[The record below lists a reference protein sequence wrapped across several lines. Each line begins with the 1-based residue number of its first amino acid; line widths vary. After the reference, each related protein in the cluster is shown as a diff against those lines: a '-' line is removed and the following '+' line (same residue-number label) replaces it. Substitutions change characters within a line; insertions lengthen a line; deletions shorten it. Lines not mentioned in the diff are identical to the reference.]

1 MVNLCKM
8 VKDMKRKQFV
18 CVCWALVV
26 PFLLFSV
33 SCTDNENARPS
44 VEFVLDDAVPGNWVL
59 PANDTSVF
67 VKFQAYNDWRVS
79 VEQDS
84 SEESLS
90 SLDWLSLSEY
100 SGKAGQHT
108 LSMSISE
115 NTTDTTR
122 NAKVIFYCGMKRVVV
137 NVTQEEGQEEN
148 DSLQC
153 RKGQI
158 SEIREQCY
166 GEDPYSR
173 SYKFGYDSI
182 GRLVRVNWD
191 GAYGVC
197 ILSYQQN
204 SIQYS
209 SQFGNVDGYV
219 EYKENGTA
227 QLDKKGNA
235 TSWRCLNE
243 ELCSS
248 GGYYYR
254 EEKYACTMSYE
265 DGYLQEH
272 GNEDYHGTW
281 NWQDGC
287 PVTYNRRTSGIGND
301 YVRVAYSDIEN
312 KGSIDLNMFV
322 GTTSEWLWFDGSGA
336 LDVVGWAGLLGRR
349 SSYMPSKVENHGDAD
364 GCAYSRLFIYT
375 YDTDEYGR
383 IVKITE
389 EDDDGDR
396 VVYDITYSE

>member
-1 MVNLCKM
+1 MNLCKM

-18 CVCWALVV
+18 WVCWALVV

-44 VEFVLDDAVPGNWVL
+44 VEFVLDGAVPGNWVL

-108 LSMSISE
+108 LSISISE

-153 RKGQI
+153 RRGQI
-158 SEIREQCY
+158 SEIRELYY
-166 GEDPYSR
+166 GEEGSNSH

-209 SQFGNVDGYV
+209 SQFGEWDGYV
-219 EYKENGTA
+219 EVKKNGTA

-235 TSWRCLNE
+235 TSWRCLDE

-254 EEKYACTMSYE
+254 EDKFTCTMSYE

-349 SSYMPSKVENHGDAD
+349 SSYMPSKVETRGDGELA
-364 GCAYSRLFIYT
+364 GSRLLSYT

-389 EDDDGDR
+389 DSGGYR

>member
-1 MVNLCKM
+1 MNLCNM

-18 CVCWALVV
+18 WVCWALVV

-44 VEFVLDDAVPGNWVL
+44 VEFVLDGAVPGNWVL

-79 VEQDS
+79 VERDS
-84 SEESLS
+84 SDESLS

-108 LSMSISE
+108 LSMSIGE

-153 RKGQI
+153 RRGQI
-158 SEIREQCY
+158 SEIRELCY
-166 GEDPYSR
+166 GEDPYSH

-182 GRLVRVNWD
+182 GRLVRVNMNS
-191 GAYGVC
+191 GVC

-227 QLDKKGNA
+227 QLDEKGNA
-235 TSWRCLNE
+235 TSWRCISE
-243 ELCSS
+243 ELKISN
-248 GGYYYR
+248 GYHYDEDEYT
-254 EEKYACTMSYE
+254 CTMSYV
-265 DGYLQEH
+265 DGYLQEN
-272 GNEDYHGTW
+272 GNGDYHETW
-281 NWQDGC
+281 NWQNGC
-287 PVTYNRRTSGIGND
+287 PVAYNKRVPGIGNNS
-301 YVRVAYSDIEN
+301 VRVAYSDIEN

-322 GTTSEWLWFDGSGA
+322 GTTSEWLWWPDSRNS

-349 SSYMPSKVENHGDAD
+349 SSYMPSKVEERGDGEMA
-364 GCAYSRLFIYT
+364 GSRLLSYT

-389 EDDDGDR
+389 DSGGYR

>member
-1 MVNLCKM
+1 
-8 VKDMKRKQFV
+8 MKRIQFV
-18 CVCWALVV
+18 WVCWALVV

-79 VEQDS
+79 VERDS

-115 NTTDTTR
+115 NATDTTR

-153 RKGQI
+153 RRGQI
-158 SEIREQCY
+158 SEIRELFY
-166 GEDPYSR
+166 GEEGSNSH

-191 GAYGVC
+191 GAYGVS

-209 SQFGNVDGYV
+209 SQFGLWDGYV

-235 TSWRCLNE
+235 TSWRCLSE
-243 ELCSS
+243 ELCQSS
-248 GGYYYR
+248 GYYYR
-254 EEKYACTMSYE
+254 EDKTTCTMSYV

-272 GNEDYHGTW
+272 GNGDYHETW
-281 NWQDGC
+281 NWRNGC
-287 PVTYNRRTSGIGND
+287 PVTYNRREPGIGNNS
-301 YVRVAYSDIEN
+301 VRVAYSDIEN

-322 GTTSEWLWFDGSGA
+322 GTTSEWLWFDSSGG

-349 SSYMPSKVENHGDAD
+349 SSYMPSKVEERGDGEMA
-364 GCAYSRLFIYT
+364 GSRLLSYT
-375 YDTDEYGR
+375 YDADEYGR

-389 EDDDGDR
+389 DADGYR

>member
-1 MVNLCKM
+1 MNLCKM

-153 RKGQI
+153 RRGQI

-166 GEDPYSR
+166 GEEGSNSR

-197 ILSYQQN
+197 ILSYQKN

-209 SQFGNVDGYV
+209 SQFGEWDGYV

-235 TSWRCLNE
+235 TSWRCIAE
-243 ELCSS
+243 ELKIEN
-248 GGYYYR
+248 GYYY
-254 EEKYACTMSYE
+254 EEDKFTCTMSYE

-272 GNEDYHGTW
+272 GNGYYHETW
-281 NWQDGC
+281 NWQNGC
-287 PVTYNRRTSGIGND
+287 PVMYNERVPGVGN
-301 YVRVAYSDIEN
+301 YSVRVAYSDIEN
-312 KGSIDLNMFV
+312 KGSIDLNVFV
-322 GTTSEWLWFDGSGA
+322 GTTSEWLGLKGS

-349 SSYMPSKVENHGDAD
+349 SSYMPSKVETRGDGEMA
-364 GCAYSRLFIYT
+364 GSSFLSYT

-389 EDDDGDR
+389 DSGGYR

>member
-1 MVNLCKM
+1 MNLCKM

-18 CVCWALVV
+18 WVCWALVV

-153 RKGQI
+153 RRGQI
-158 SEIREQCY
+158 SEIRELYY
-166 GEDPYSR
+166 GEEGSNSH

-209 SQFGNVDGYV
+209 SQFGEWDGYV

-235 TSWRCLNE
+235 TSWRCISE
-243 ELCSS
+243 ELKMSN
-248 GGYYYR
+248 GYHYDEDEYT
-254 EEKYACTMSYE
+254 CTMSYV
-265 DGYLQEH
+265 DGYLQEN
-272 GNEDYHGTW
+272 GNGDYHETW
-281 NWQDGC
+281 NWQNGC
-287 PVTYNRRTSGIGND
+287 PVAYNKRVPGIGNNS
-301 YVRVAYSDIEN
+301 VRVAYSDIEN

-322 GTTSEWLWFDGSGA
+322 GTTSEWLWFDGSGG

-364 GCAYSRLFIYT
+364 GGVYSRLFIYT

-389 EDDDGDR
+389 DSGGYR

>member
-1 MVNLCKM
+1 MNLCNM

-18 CVCWALVV
+18 WVCWALVV

-59 PANDTSVF
+59 PANDTSVL

-79 VEQDS
+79 VERDS
-84 SEESLS
+84 SEESLR

-153 RKGQI
+153 RRGQI
-158 SEIREQCY
+158 FEIREQCY
-166 GEDPYSR
+166 GEEGSNSC

-182 GRLVRVNWD
+182 GRLVRVNM
-191 GAYGVC
+191 YSGVC

-209 SQFGNVDGYV
+209 SQFGEWDGYV

-235 TSWRCLNE
+235 TSWRCISE
-243 ELCSS
+243 ELKMNN
-248 GGYYYR
+248 GYFY
-254 EEKYACTMSYE
+254 EEDKYACTMRYE

-272 GNEDYHGTW
+272 GNGDYYETW
-281 NWQDGC
+281 NWQNGC
-287 PVTYNRRTSGIGND
+287 PVMYNERVPGVGN
-301 YVRVAYSDIEN
+301 YSVRVAYSEIEN
-312 KGSIDLNMFV
+312 KGSIDLNVFV
-322 GTTSEWLWFDGSGA
+322 GTASEWLGFNGG

-349 SSYMPSKVENHGDAD
+349 SSYMPSKVETRGDGEMA
-364 GCAYSRLFIYT
+364 GSRLLSYT

-389 EDDDGDR
+389 DSGGYR

>member
-1 MVNLCKM
+1 MNLCNM

-18 CVCWALVV
+18 WVCWALVV
-26 PFLLFSV
+26 PFLLFSI

-67 VKFQAYNDWRVS
+67 VKFQAYNDWRIS
-79 VEQDS
+79 VERDS
-84 SEESLS
+84 SEESLR

-153 RKGQI
+153 RRGQI

-166 GEDPYSR
+166 GEEGSNSC

-191 GAYGVC
+191 GAYDVC
-197 ILSYQQN
+197 ILSYQKN

-209 SQFGNVDGYV
+209 AQFGEWEGYV
-219 EYKENGTA
+219 EVKKNGTA

-235 TSWRCLNE
+235 TSWRCLKE

-254 EEKYACTMSYE
+254 EDKYACTMRYE

-272 GNEDYHGTW
+272 GNEDYHETW
-281 NWQDGC
+281 NWQNGC
-287 PVTYNRRTSGIGND
+287 PVMYNERVPGVGN
-301 YVRVAYSDIEN
+301 YSVRVAYSEIEN
-312 KGSIDLNMFV
+312 KGSIDLNVFV
-322 GTTSEWLWFDGSGA
+322 GTASEWLGLNGG

-349 SSYMPSKVENHGDAD
+349 SSYMPSKVETRGDGEMA
-364 GCAYSRLFIYT
+364 GSNLFSYT

-389 EDDDGDR
+389 DSGGYR

>member
-1 MVNLCKM
+1 MNLCKM

-18 CVCWALVV
+18 WVCWALVV

-79 VEQDS
+79 VERDS
-84 SEESLS
+84 SDESLS

-137 NVTQEEGQEEN
+137 NVTQKEGQEEN

-153 RKGQI
+153 RRGQI
-158 SEIREQCY
+158 SEIRELCY
-166 GEDPYSR
+166 GEDPYSH

-182 GRLVRVNWD
+182 GRLVRVNMNS
-191 GAYGVC
+191 GVC

-227 QLDKKGNA
+227 QLDEKGNA
-235 TSWRCLNE
+235 TSWRCISE
-243 ELCSS
+243 ELKISN
-248 GGYYYR
+248 GYHYDEDEYT
-254 EEKYACTMSYE
+254 CTMSYV
-265 DGYLQEH
+265 DGYLQEN
-272 GNEDYHGTW
+272 GNGDYHETW
-281 NWQDGC
+281 NWQNGC
-287 PVTYNRRTSGIGND
+287 PVTYNKRVPGIGNNS
-301 YVRVAYSDIEN
+301 VRVAYSDIEN

-322 GTTSEWLWFDGSGA
+322 GTTSEWLWWPDCRNS
-336 LDVVGWAGLLGRR
+336 LDVVGWAGLLGRC
-349 SSYMPSKVENHGDAD
+349 SSYMPSKVEERGDGEMA
-364 GCAYSRLFIYT
+364 GSRLLSYT

-389 EDDDGDR
+389 DAGGYR

>member
-1 MVNLCKM
+1 MNLCKM

-18 CVCWALVV
+18 WVCWALVV

-44 VEFVLDDAVPGNWVL
+44 VEFVLDGAVPGNWVL

-153 RKGQI
+153 RRGQI
-158 SEIREQCY
+158 SEIRELYY
-166 GEDPYSR
+166 GEEGSNSH

-209 SQFGNVDGYV
+209 AQFGEWEGYV
-219 EYKENGTA
+219 EVLKNGTA

-235 TSWRCLNE
+235 TSWRCLSK
-243 ELCSS
+243 ELCSN
-248 GGYYYR
+248 GGYYY
-254 EEKYACTMSYE
+254 EEDKFTCTMSYE

-272 GNEDYHGTW
+272 GNGNYHATW
-281 NWQDGC
+281 NWQNGC
-287 PVTYNRRTSGIGND
+287 PVMYNERVPGIGND

-322 GTTSEWLWFDGSGA
+322 GTTSEWLELNDG

-349 SSYMPSKVENHGDAD
+349 SSYMPSKVEERGDGEMA
-364 GCAYSRLFIYT
+364 GSRLLSYT

-389 EDDDGDR
+389 DSGGYR

>member
-1 MVNLCKM
+1 MNLCKM
-8 VKDMKRKQFV
+8 VKDMKRIQFV
-18 CVCWALVV
+18 WVCWALVV

-67 VKFQAYNDWRVS
+67 VKFLAYNDWRVS
-79 VEQDS
+79 VERDS

-108 LSMSISE
+108 LSISISE
-115 NTTDTTR
+115 NATDTTR
-122 NAKVIFYCGMKRVVV
+122 NAKVIFYCGMKKVVV
-137 NVTQEEGQEEN
+137 NVTQEGGQEEN

-153 RKGQI
+153 RRGQI
-158 SEIREQCY
+158 SEIRELCY
-166 GEDPYSR
+166 GEDPYSH

-182 GRLVRVNWD
+182 GRLVRVNMNS
-191 GAYGVC
+191 GVC

-209 SQFGNVDGYV
+209 SQFGEWDGYV

-235 TSWRCLNE
+235 TSWRCISE
-243 ELCSS
+243 ELKINH
-248 GGYYYR
+248 GYYY
-254 EEKYACTMSYE
+254 EEDKFTCTMSYE

-272 GNEDYHGTW
+272 GNGHYHETW
-281 NWQDGC
+281 NWQNGC
-287 PVTYNRRTSGIGND
+287 PVMYNERVPGVGN
-301 YVRVAYSDIEN
+301 YSVRVAYSDIEN
-312 KGSIDLNMFV
+312 KGSIDLNVFV
-322 GTTSEWLWFDGSGA
+322 GTTSEWLGLNDG

-349 SSYMPSKVENHGDAD
+349 SSYMPSKVETRGDGEMA
-364 GCAYSRLFIYT
+364 GSRLLSYT
-375 YDTDEYGR
+375 YDMDEYGR

-389 EDDDGDR
+389 EDDDGYR

>member
-1 MVNLCKM
+1 MVNLCNM

-18 CVCWALVV
+18 WVCWALVV
-26 PFLLFSV
+26 PFLLFSI

-79 VEQDS
+79 VERDS

-100 SGKAGQHT
+100 SGKAGLHT

-153 RKGQI
+153 RRGQI

-166 GEDPYSR
+166 GEDPYSH

-182 GRLVRVNWD
+182 GRLVRVNM
-191 GAYGVC
+191 YSGVC

-209 SQFGNVDGYV
+209 SQFGEWDGYV

-235 TSWRCLNE
+235 TSWRCISE
-243 ELCSS
+243 ELKMNN
-248 GGYYYR
+248 GYFY
-254 EEKYACTMSYE
+254 EEDKYACTMRYE

-272 GNEDYHGTW
+272 GNGDYYETW
-281 NWQDGC
+281 NWQNGC
-287 PVTYNRRTSGIGND
+287 PVMYNERVPGVGN
-301 YVRVAYSDIEN
+301 YSVRVAYSEIEN
-312 KGSIDLNMFV
+312 KGSIDLNVFV
-322 GTTSEWLWFDGSGA
+322 GTASGWLGHNGG

-349 SSYMPSKVENHGDAD
+349 SSYMPSKVETRGDGEMA
-364 GCAYSRLFIYT
+364 GSRLLSYT

-389 EDDDGDR
+389 DSGEYR

>member
-1 MVNLCKM
+1 MNLCKM
-8 VKDMKRKQFV
+8 VKGMKRKQFV
-18 CVCWALVV
+18 WVCWALVV

-44 VEFVLDDAVPGNWVL
+44 VEFVLDGAVPGNWVL

-79 VEQDS
+79 VERDS

-153 RKGQI
+153 RRGQI

-166 GEDPYSR
+166 GEDPYSH
-173 SYKFGYDSI
+173 SFKFGYDSI
-182 GRLVRVNWD
+182 GRLVRVNMYS
-191 GAYGVC
+191 GMC
-197 ILSYQQN
+197 ILSYQRN

-209 SQFGNVDGYV
+209 SQFGEWDGYV

-235 TSWRCLNE
+235 TSWRCISE
-243 ELCSS
+243 ELKMSN
-248 GGYYYR
+248 GYHYDEDEYT
-254 EEKYACTMSYE
+254 CTMSYV
-265 DGYLQEH
+265 DGYLQEN
-272 GNEDYHGTW
+272 GNGDYHETW
-281 NWQDGC
+281 NWQNGC
-287 PVTYNRRTSGIGND
+287 PVAYNKRVPGIGNNS
-301 YVRVAYSDIEN
+301 VRVAYSDIEN

-322 GTTSEWLWFDGSGA
+322 GTTSEWLWWPDSRNS

-349 SSYMPSKVENHGDAD
+349 SSYMPSKVEERGDGEMA
-364 GCAYSRLFIYT
+364 GSRFLSYT

-389 EDDDGDR
+389 DSGGYR

>member
-1 MVNLCKM
+1 MNLCNM

-18 CVCWALVV
+18 WVCWALVV

-44 VEFVLDDAVPGNWVL
+44 VEFVLDGAVPGNWVL

-79 VEQDS
+79 VERDS
-84 SEESLS
+84 SDESLS

-108 LSMSISE
+108 LSMSIGE

-153 RKGQI
+153 RRGQI
-158 SEIREQCY
+158 SEIRELCY
-166 GEDPYSR
+166 GEDPYSH

-182 GRLVRVNWD
+182 GRLVRVNMNS
-191 GAYGVC
+191 GVC

-227 QLDKKGNA
+227 QLDEKGNA
-235 TSWRCLNE
+235 TSWRCISE
-243 ELCSS
+243 ELKISN
-248 GGYYYR
+248 GYHYDEDEYT
-254 EEKYACTMSYE
+254 CTMSYV
-265 DGYLQEH
+265 DGYLQEN
-272 GNEDYHGTW
+272 GNGDYHETW
-281 NWQDGC
+281 NWQNGC
-287 PVTYNRRTSGIGND
+287 PVAYNKRVPGIGNNS
-301 YVRVAYSDIEN
+301 VRVAYSDIEN

-322 GTTSEWLWFDGSGA
+322 GTTSEWLWWPDSRNS

-349 SSYMPSKVENHGDAD
+349 SSYMPSKVEERGDGEMA
-364 GCAYSRLFIYT
+364 GSRLLSYT

-389 EDDDGDR
+389 DADGYR

>member
-1 MVNLCKM
+1 MNLCIM
-8 VKDMKRKQFV
+8 VKDMKRIQFV
-18 CVCWALVV
+18 WVCWALVV

-79 VEQDS
+79 VERDS

-115 NTTDTTR
+115 NATDTTR
-122 NAKVIFYCGMKRVVV
+122 NAKVIFYCGMKKVVV

-158 SEIREQCY
+158 SEIREQVY
-166 GEDPYSR
+166 GEDPYSH

-182 GRLVRVNWD
+182 GRLVRVNMNS
-191 GAYGVC
+191 GVC

-209 SQFGNVDGYV
+209 SQFGEWDGYV

-235 TSWRCLNE
+235 TSWRCLSE
-243 ELCSS
+243 ELCSNS
-248 GGYYYR
+248 GYYYR
-254 EEKYACTMSYE
+254 EDKTTCTMNYE

-272 GNEDYHGTW
+272 GNGDYHETW
-281 NWQDGC
+281 NWRDGC
-287 PVTYNRRTSGIGND
+287 PVTYNRRVPGVGNNS
-301 YVRVAYSDIEN
+301 VRVAYCDIEN
-312 KGSIDLNMFV
+312 KGSIDLNVFV
-322 GTTSEWLWFDGSGA
+322 GTTSEWLGLNGG
-336 LDVVGWAGLLGRR
+336 LDVAGWAGLLGRR
-349 SSYMPSKVENHGDAD
+349 SSYMPSKVETRGDGEMA
-364 GCAYSRLFIYT
+364 GSRLLSYT

-389 EDDDGDR
+389 YAGGYR

>member
-1 MVNLCKM
+1 MNLCKM

-18 CVCWALVV
+18 WVCWALVV

-79 VEQDS
+79 VERDS
-84 SEESLS
+84 SEESSS

-108 LSMSISE
+108 LSISISE

-137 NVTQEEGQEEN
+137 NVTQEEGQEES

-153 RKGQI
+153 RRGQI
-158 SEIREQCY
+158 SEIRELYY
-166 GEDPYSR
+166 GEEGSNSH

-182 GRLVRVNWD
+182 GRLVRVNMNS
-191 GAYGVC
+191 GVC

-219 EYKENGTA
+219 EVKENGTA
-227 QLDKKGNA
+227 QLDEKGNA
-235 TSWRCLNE
+235 TSWRCVSE
-243 ELCSS
+243 ELKIDH
-248 GGYYYR
+248 GYYY
-254 EEKYACTMSYE
+254 EEDKYTCTMSYE

-272 GNEDYHGTW
+272 GNGNYHATW
-281 NWQDGC
+281 NWQNGC

-322 GTTSEWLWFDGSGA
+322 GTAGFFSGWLWLDSAGT
-336 LDVVGWAGLLGRR
+336 LDVIGWAGLLGRR
-349 SSYMPSKVENHGDAD
+349 SSYMPSKVENYGDAD
-364 GCAYSRLFIYT
+364 GCVYSRLFVYT

-389 EDDDGDR
+389 DSGGYR

>member
-1 MVNLCKM
+1 
-8 VKDMKRKQFV
+8 MKRKQFV
-18 CVCWALVV
+18 WVCWALVV
-26 PFLLFSV
+26 PFLLFSI

-44 VEFVLDDAVPGNWVL
+44 VEFVLDDAVPGDWVL

-79 VEQDS
+79 VERDS
-84 SEESLS
+84 SEDSLS

-153 RKGQI
+153 RRGQI

-166 GEDPYSR
+166 GEEGSNSC

-191 GAYGVC
+191 GAYDVC
-197 ILSYQQN
+197 ILSYQKN

-209 SQFGNVDGYV
+209 AQFGEWDGYV
-219 EYKENGTA
+219 EVKKNGTA

-254 EEKYACTMSYE
+254 EEKYACTMGYE

-272 GNEDYHGTW
+272 GNEDYHETW
-281 NWQDGC
+281 NWQNGC
-287 PVTYNRRTSGIGND
+287 PVTYNRREPGIGNKS
-301 YVRVAYSDIEN
+301 VRVAYSDIEN

-322 GTTSEWLWFDGSGA
+322 GTTSEWLWFDCSGG

-349 SSYMPSKVENHGDAD
+349 SSHMPSKVETRGDGEMA
-364 GCAYSRLFIYT
+364 GSRLFSYT

-389 EDDDGDR
+389 DSGGYR
-396 VVYDITYSE
+396 VMYDITYSE

>member
-1 MVNLCKM
+1 MVNLCNM

-18 CVCWALVV
+18 WVCWVLVV

-44 VEFVLDDAVPGNWVL
+44 VEFVLDGAVPGNWVL

-79 VEQDS
+79 VERDS
-84 SEESLS
+84 SEESLN

-108 LSMSISE
+108 LSMSVSE

-122 NAKVIFYCGMKRVVV
+122 NAKVIFYCGMKKVVV
-137 NVTQEEGQEEN
+137 NVTQEEGQEET

-153 RKGQI
+153 RRGQI
-158 SEIREQCY
+158 SEIREQVY

-209 SQFGNVDGYV
+209 SQFGEWDGYV

-235 TSWRCLNE
+235 TSWRCLSK

-248 GGYYYR
+248 SGYYYR

-272 GNEDYHGTW
+272 GNGDYHETW

-287 PVTYNRRTSGIGND
+287 PVTYNRRVPGIGNNS
-301 YVRVAYSDIEN
+301 VRVAYSDIEN

-322 GTTSEWLWFDGSGA
+322 GTTSEWLWFDSSGG

-349 SSYMPSKVENHGDAD
+349 SSYMPSKVEERGDGEMA
-364 GCAYSRLFIYT
+364 GSRLLSYT

-389 EDDDGDR
+389 DSGGYR

>member
-1 MVNLCKM
+1 MNLCKM
-8 VKDMKRKQFV
+8 VKDMKRIQFV
-18 CVCWALVV
+18 WVCWALVV

-79 VEQDS
+79 VERDS

-115 NTTDTTR
+115 NATDTTR
-122 NAKVIFYCGMKRVVV
+122 NAKVIFYCGMKKVVV

-153 RKGQI
+153 RRGQI
-158 SEIREQCY
+158 SEIRELYY
-166 GEDPYSR
+166 GEEGSNSH

-182 GRLVRVNWD
+182 GRLVRVNMNS
-191 GAYGVC
+191 GVC

-209 SQFGNVDGYV
+209 SQFGEWDGYV

-235 TSWRCLNE
+235 TSWRCISE
-243 ELCSS
+243 ELKMSN
-248 GGYYYR
+248 GYHYDEDEYT
-254 EEKYACTMSYE
+254 CTMSYV
-265 DGYLQEH
+265 DGYLQEN
-272 GNEDYHGTW
+272 GNGDYHETW
-281 NWQDGC
+281 NWQNGC
-287 PVTYNRRTSGIGND
+287 PVTYNKRVPGIGNNS
-301 YVRVAYSDIEN
+301 VRVAYSDIEN
-312 KGSIDLNMFV
+312 KGSIDLNVFV
-322 GTTSEWLWFDGSGA
+322 GTTSGWLGLNGG
-336 LDVVGWAGLLGRR
+336 LDVAGWAGLLGRR
-349 SSYMPSKVENHGDAD
+349 SSYMPSKVETRGDGEMA
-364 GCAYSRLFIYT
+364 GSRLLSYT

-389 EDDDGDR
+389 YAGGYR

>member
-1 MVNLCKM
+1 MNLCKM

-18 CVCWALVV
+18 WVCWALVV

-153 RKGQI
+153 RRGQI
-158 SEIREQCY
+158 SEIREQYY

-209 SQFGNVDGYV
+209 SQFGEWDGYV

-235 TSWRCLNE
+235 TSWRCISE
-243 ELCSS
+243 ELKMSN
-248 GGYYYR
+248 GYHYDEDEYT
-254 EEKYACTMSYE
+254 CTMSYE
-265 DGYLQEH
+265 DGYLQEN
-272 GNEDYHGTW
+272 GNGDYHETW
-281 NWQDGC
+281 NWQNGC
-287 PVTYNRRTSGIGND
+287 PVAYNRREPGIGN
-301 YVRVAYSDIEN
+301 YSVRVAYSDIEN

-322 GTTSEWLWFDGSGA
+322 GTTSEWLWFDYSDCLG
-336 LDVVGWAGLLGRR
+336 VVGWAGLLGRR
-349 SSYMPSKVENHGDAD
+349 SSYMPSKVETRGDGELA
-364 GCAYSRLFIYT
+364 GSRLLSYT

-389 EDDDGDR
+389 DSGGYR

>member
-1 MVNLCKM
+1 MNLCKM

-18 CVCWALVV
+18 WVCWALVV

-44 VEFVLDDAVPGNWVL
+44 VEFVLDGAVPGNWVL

-108 LSMSISE
+108 LSMSVSE

-137 NVTQEEGQEEN
+137 NVTQKEGQEEN

-153 RKGQI
+153 RRGQI

-166 GEDPYSR
+166 GEDPYSH
-173 SYKFGYDSI
+173 SFKFGYDSI
-182 GRLVRVNWD
+182 GRLVRVNM
-191 GAYGVC
+191 YSGVC

-235 TSWRCLNE
+235 TSWRCISE
-243 ELCSS
+243 ELKINN
-248 GGYYYR
+248 GYYY
-254 EEKYACTMSYE
+254 EEYKFTCTMSYE
-265 DGYLQEH
+265 DGYLQEN
-272 GNEDYHGTW
+272 GNGDYHETW
-281 NWQDGC
+281 NWQNGC
-287 PVTYNRRTSGIGND
+287 PVAYNRREPGIGN
-301 YVRVAYSDIEN
+301 YSVRVAYSDIEN

-322 GTTSEWLWFDGSGA
+322 GTTSEWLWFDYSDCLG
-336 LDVVGWAGLLGRR
+336 VIGWAGLLGRR
-349 SSYMPSKVENHGDAD
+349 SSYMPSKVETRGDGELA
-364 GCAYSRLFIYT
+364 GSRLLSYT

-389 EDDDGDR
+389 DSGGYR

>member
-1 MVNLCKM
+1 MNLCNM

-18 CVCWALVV
+18 WVCWALVV
-26 PFLLFSV
+26 PFLLFSI

-79 VEQDS
+79 VERDS

-100 SGKAGQHT
+100 SGKAGLHT

-153 RKGQI
+153 RRGQI

-166 GEDPYSR
+166 GEDPYSH

-182 GRLVRVNWD
+182 GRLVRVNM
-191 GAYGVC
+191 YSGVC

-209 SQFGNVDGYV
+209 SQFGEWDGYV

-235 TSWRCLNE
+235 TSWRCISE
-243 ELCSS
+243 ELKMNN
-248 GGYYYR
+248 GYFY
-254 EEKYACTMSYE
+254 EEDKYACTMRYE

-272 GNEDYHGTW
+272 GNGDYYETW
-281 NWQDGC
+281 NWQNGC
-287 PVTYNRRTSGIGND
+287 PVMYNERVPGVGN
-301 YVRVAYSDIEN
+301 YSVRVAYSEIEN
-312 KGSIDLNMFV
+312 KGSIDLNVFV
-322 GTTSEWLWFDGSGA
+322 GTASGWLGHNGG

-349 SSYMPSKVENHGDAD
+349 SSYMPSKVETRGDGEMA
-364 GCAYSRLFIYT
+364 GSRLLSYT

-389 EDDDGDR
+389 DSGEYR

>member
-1 MVNLCKM
+1 MNLCIM
-8 VKDMKRKQFV
+8 VKDMKRIQFV
-18 CVCWALVV
+18 WVCWALVV

-79 VEQDS
+79 VERDS

-115 NTTDTTR
+115 NATDTTR

-153 RKGQI
+153 RRGQI
-158 SEIREQCY
+158 SEIRELFY
-166 GEDPYSR
+166 GEEGSNSH

-191 GAYGVC
+191 GAYGVS

-209 SQFGNVDGYV
+209 SQFGLWDGYV

-235 TSWRCLNE
+235 TSWRCLSE
-243 ELCSS
+243 ELCQSS
-248 GGYYYR
+248 GYYYR
-254 EEKYACTMSYE
+254 EDKTTCTMSYV

-272 GNEDYHGTW
+272 GNGDYHETW
-281 NWQDGC
+281 NWRNGC
-287 PVTYNRRTSGIGND
+287 PVTYNRREPGIGNNS
-301 YVRVAYSDIEN
+301 VRVAYSDIEN

-322 GTTSEWLWFDGSGA
+322 GTTSEWLWFDSSGG

-349 SSYMPSKVENHGDAD
+349 SSYMPSKVEERGDGEMA
-364 GCAYSRLFIYT
+364 GSRLLSYT
-375 YDTDEYGR
+375 YDADEYGR

-389 EDDDGDR
+389 DADGYR

>member
-1 MVNLCKM
+1 MNLCNM

-18 CVCWALVV
+18 WVCWALVV
-26 PFLLFSV
+26 PFLLFSI

-79 VEQDS
+79 VERDS

-137 NVTQEEGQEEN
+137 NVTQEEGQDEN

-153 RKGQI
+153 RRGQI
-158 SEIREQCY
+158 SEIRKLVY

-173 SYKFGYDSI
+173 SYRFGYDST

-197 ILSYQQN
+197 ILSYQKN

-209 SQFGNVDGYV
+209 AQFGEWEGYV
-219 EYKENGTA
+219 EVKKNGTA

-254 EEKYACTMSYE
+254 EEKYACTMGYE

-272 GNEDYHGTW
+272 GNEDYHETW
-281 NWQDGC
+281 NWQNGC
-287 PVTYNRRTSGIGND
+287 PVTYNRREPGIGNKS
-301 YVRVAYSDIEN
+301 VRVAYSDIEN

-322 GTTSEWLWFDGSGA
+322 GTTSEWLWFDCSGG

-349 SSYMPSKVENHGDAD
+349 SSHMPSKVETRGDGELAR
-364 GCAYSRLFIYT
+364 SRLFSYT

-383 IVKITE
+383 IVKITKE
-389 EDDDGDR
+389 EDDDGYP

>member
-1 MVNLCKM
+1 MNLCIM
-8 VKDMKRKQFV
+8 VKDMKRIQFV
-18 CVCWALVV
+18 WVCWALVV

-79 VEQDS
+79 VEGDS

-115 NTTDTTR
+115 NATDTTR

-153 RKGQI
+153 RRGQI
-158 SEIREQCY
+158 SEIRELFY
-166 GEDPYSR
+166 GEEGSNSH

-191 GAYGVC
+191 GAYGVS

-209 SQFGNVDGYV
+209 SQFGLWDGYV

-235 TSWRCLNE
+235 TSWRCLSE
-243 ELCSS
+243 ELCQSS
-248 GGYYYR
+248 GYYYR
-254 EEKYACTMSYE
+254 EDKTTCTMSYV

-272 GNEDYHGTW
+272 GNGDYHETW
-281 NWQDGC
+281 NWRNGC
-287 PVTYNRRTSGIGND
+287 PVTYNRREPGIGNNS
-301 YVRVAYSDIEN
+301 VRVAYSDIEN

-322 GTTSEWLWFDGSGA
+322 GTTSEWLWFDSSGG

-349 SSYMPSKVENHGDAD
+349 SSYMPSKVEERGDGEMA
-364 GCAYSRLFIYT
+364 GSRLLSYT
-375 YDTDEYGR
+375 YDADEYGR

-389 EDDDGDR
+389 DADGYR

>member
-1 MVNLCKM
+1 MNLCNM

-18 CVCWALVV
+18 WVCWALVV

-67 VKFQAYNDWRVS
+67 VKFQAYNDWQVS
-79 VEQDS
+79 VERDS

-153 RKGQI
+153 RRGQI

-166 GEDPYSR
+166 CEDPHSH

-182 GRLVRVNWD
+182 GRLVRVNM
-191 GAYGVC
+191 YSGVC

-235 TSWRCLNE
+235 TSWRCISE
-243 ELCSS
+243 ELKINN
-248 GGYYYR
+248 GYYY
-254 EEKYACTMSYE
+254 EEDKFICTMSYE

-272 GNEDYHGTW
+272 RNGNYHETR
-281 NWQDGC
+281 NWQNGC
-287 PVTYNRRTSGIGND
+287 PVTYNRREPGIGN
-301 YVRVAYSDIEN
+301 YSVRVAYSDIEN

-322 GTTSEWLWFDGSGA
+322 GTTSEWLWFDYSDG

-349 SSYMPSKVENHGDAD
+349 SSYMPSKVETRGDGEMA
-364 GCAYSRLFIYT
+364 GSRLLSYT

-389 EDDDGDR
+389 DSGGYR